1 RIKNCFKN
9 GSRPRKHFVRRGSGD
24 RARTSLEAPAPGR
37 RDGTIRSPASY
48 PARAR
53 ELQSSEVWCQPAG
66 ARKSRGRMPLSGLG
80 PAPPTYDLPAH
91 SGLGRT
97 EGDNAPRSTPHT
109 PRLQL
114 QGPGANLQ
122 WGRGDE
128 VVEDVLR
135 DE

>member
-1 RIKNCFKN
+1 MGPGLFLILIVILLLSLSSNSLYKTHDDALTSKSRTMSKIKIRIKNCFKN

-80 PAPPTYDLPAH
+80 PAPPTYDL
-91 SGLGRT
+91 
-97 EGDNAPRSTPHT
+97 
-109 PRLQL
+109 
-114 QGPGANLQ
+114 
-122 WGRGDE
+122 
-128 VVEDVLR
+128 
-135 DE
+135 